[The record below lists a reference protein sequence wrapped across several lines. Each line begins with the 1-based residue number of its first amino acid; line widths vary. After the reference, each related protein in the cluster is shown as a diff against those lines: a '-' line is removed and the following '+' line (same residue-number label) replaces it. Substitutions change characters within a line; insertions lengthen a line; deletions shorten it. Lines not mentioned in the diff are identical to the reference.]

1 LPFIGMGTPGQGSAL
16 QCTLYRSK
24 NVVTGSDLRVRGAT
38 YAARW
43 YSLITPPSTF
53 RRCTGA
59 SSGTTVGSS

>member
-1 LPFIGMGTPGQGSAL
+1 VSDVYEFIDAEYATSPVPL
-16 QCTLYRSK
+16 Q
-24 NVVTGSDLRVRGAT
+24 NVVTGSDLRVRGAA

-59 SSGTTVGSS
+59 SSGTTIGSS